1 MAKVITFDGELIGTT
16 EKYRV
21 IDSGKNVQKAVDH
34 YKKLVMSQDEDDLK
48 NKSEKEQQ
56 LAEFENMTKMP
67 VLIAEAVADLLSLS
81 GKDKKAVIDL
91 EFSFDDEYKFFSE
104 CVRKF
109 LGIELP
115 VMDAD
120 ADESE
125 ETEDPKL
132 PEED

>member
-21 IDSGKNVQKAVDH
+21 IDSGKNVQKTVDH

-67 VLIAEAVADLLSLS
+67 VLIAEAVADLLNLS

-104 CVRKF
+104 CVRRF

>member
-21 IDSGKNVQKAVDH
+21 IDTGKNVQKAVDH
-34 YKKLVMSQDEDDLK
+34 YKELVMSQDDEDLK

-56 LAEFENMTKMP
+56 LAEFENMSRMP
-67 VLIAEAVADLLSLS
+67 ILIAEAVADLLGLS

-115 VMDAD
+115 NMDAD
-120 ADESE
+120 ANESE
-125 ETEDPKL
+125 EAEDPKL